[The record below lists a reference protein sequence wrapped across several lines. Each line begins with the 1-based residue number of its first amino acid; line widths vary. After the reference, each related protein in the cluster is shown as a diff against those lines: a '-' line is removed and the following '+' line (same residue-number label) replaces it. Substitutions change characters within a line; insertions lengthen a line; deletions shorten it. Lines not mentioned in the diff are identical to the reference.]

1 MLRLTKRRSTVLRRL
16 GLVQLKS
23 GSRTK
28 MTSPRPSP
36 VTSELHQS
44 LNDNDCNT
52 TQHNATQHV
61 ETLENTLK
69 TLKHEER

>member
-52 TQHNATQHV
+52 KEHNM
-61 ETLENTLK
+61 LKRLK
-69 TLKHEER
+69 TR